1 MVPASIT
8 EMEDMIQVMVDVK
21 VRDWVTARD
30 MVMTVE
36 IDESSVRRLMLY
48 HYVGRTQVGRR
59 EMAPMIPELDSA
71 IGSGLAILLADELL
85 SQEAEV
91 DCSID
96 FVDKNRQLVERYG
109 WTDAASVYAAYS
121 EGRDYNRYAL
131 RLFLDDCSR
140 REGPDN
146 RYTRHYVEKALAR
159 DSDALDVLG
168 CIDKYDEQGEPNPF
182 YAEDCCQNQTPQFLL
197 EMLFAFQCNDE
208 PLIDNLH
215 QFFLHGVGIE
225 PDARMVSILEDCQRR
240 MAEVEEYIDCRDETG
255 LKMLLASPEDDCNH
269 FLDIVESWCGD
280 ARLDYLGVLVVS
292 RLYGCRIDNAC
303 RKRVVRFVTRYAS
316 GVGPMPWVRSP
327 VWLRTAT
334 LMRLRLRLPVYSP
347 RRHRRRPL
355 MTTARCSADIFI
367 ATTISRPVSRTARR
381 LPVWTARAKTT
392 RCLSLRKRTNSPSVT
407 TAIAV
412 TSGSAVWLAVAAG
425 WARG

>member
-8 EMEDMIQVMVDVK
+8 EMEDMIQVIVDVK

-36 IDESSVRRLMLY
+36 VDESSVRRLMLY
-48 HYVGRTQVGRR
+48 PYVGRTQVGRR

-71 IGSGLAILLADELL
+71 IGRGLAILLADELL

-159 DSDALDVLG
+159 MD
-168 CIDKYDEQGEPNPF
+168 GE
-182 YAEDCCQNQTPQFLL
+182 
-197 EMLFAFQCNDE
+197 
-208 PLIDNLH
+208 
-215 QFFLHGVGIE
+215 
-225 PDARMVSILEDCQRR
+225 S
-240 MAEVEEYIDCRDETG
+240 
-255 LKMLLASPEDDCNH
+255 EDDSMFVPKEEDEFPFRHNGY
-269 FLDIVESWCGD
+269 SGD
-280 ARLDYLGVLVVS
+280 Q
-292 RLYGCRIDNAC
+292 
-303 RKRVVRFVTRYAS
+303 
-316 GVGPMPWVRSP
+316 W
-327 VWLRTAT
+327 
-334 LMRLRLRLPVYSP
+334 
-347 RRHRRRPL
+347 
-355 MTTARCSADIFI
+355 
-367 ATTISRPVSRTARR
+367 
-381 LPVWTARAKTT
+381 
-392 RCLSLRKRTNSPSVT
+392 
-407 TAIAV
+407 
-412 TSGSAVWLAVAAG
+412 
-425 WARG
+425 

>member
-8 EMEDMIQVMVDVK
+8 EMEDMIQVIVDVK

-36 IDESSVRRLMLY
+36 VDESSVRRLMLY
-48 HYVGRTQVGRR
+48 PYVGRTQVDRR
-59 EMAPMIPELDSA
+59 EMAPMVTELDSA
-71 IGSGLAILLADELL
+71 IGRGLAILLADEPL

-109 WTDAASVYAAYS
+109 WTDAASIYAAYS

-131 RLFLDDCSR
+131 RLFLDDCSL

-303 RKRVVRFVTRYAS
+303 RKRVVRLVTRYAKR
-316 GVGPMPWVRSP
+316 G
-327 VWLRTAT
+327 
-334 LMRLRLRLPVYSP
+334 
-347 RRHRRRPL
+347 
-355 MTTARCSADIFI
+355 
-367 ATTISRPVSRTARR
+367 
-381 LPVWTARAKTT
+381 WTYALGALS
-392 RCLSLRKRTNSPSVT
+392 CLAEDCGIDEVEA
-407 TAIAV
+407 AIARIFTETPSPQAFDDYREV
-412 TSGSAVWLAVAAG
+412 LGRYFHRNDYLETCFKNSQTLARMDGESEDDSMFVPKEEDEFPFRHNGYSGDQW
-425 WARG
+425 

>member
-8 EMEDMIQVMVDVK
+8 EMEDMIQVIVDVK

-36 IDESSVRRLMLY
+36 VDESSVRRLMLY
-48 HYVGRTQVGRR
+48 PYVGRTQEDRR

-96 FVDKNRQLVERYG
+96 FVDKNRQLVERNG

-168 CIDKYDEQGEPNPF
+168 CIDKYDERGEPNPF
-182 YAEDCCQNQTPQFLL
+182 YAEDYCQNQTPQFLL

-292 RLYGCRIDNAC
+292 RLYGCRIDNVC
-303 RKRVVRFVTRYAS
+303 RKRVVRLVIRYAKR
-316 GVGPMPWVRSP
+316 G
-327 VWLRTAT
+327 
-334 LMRLRLRLPVYSP
+334 
-347 RRHRRRPL
+347 
-355 MTTARCSADIFI
+355 
-367 ATTISRPVSRTARR
+367 
-381 LPVWTARAKTT
+381 WTYALGALS
-392 RCLSLRKRTNSPSVT
+392 CLAEDCGIDEVEA
-407 TAIAV
+407 AIARIFTETPSPQAFDDYREV
-412 TSGSAVWLAVAAG
+412 LGRYFHRNDYLETCFKNSQALARMDGESEDDSMFVPKEEDEFPFRHNGNSGDQW
-425 WARG
+425 

>member
-1 MVPASIT
+1 MQTVGIVPASIT
-8 EMEDMIQVMVDVK
+8 EMEDMIQVIVEVK

-48 HYVGRTQVGRR
+48 PYVGRTQVDRR

-96 FVDKNRQLVERYG
+96 FVDKNRQLVECCG
-109 WTDAASVYAAYS
+109 QTDAASVYAAYS

-140 REGPDN
+140 LEGPDN
-146 RYTRHYVEKALAR
+146 RYMRHYVEKALAR

-168 CIDKYDEQGEPNPF
+168 CIDKYDEQGKPNPF
-182 YAEDCCQNQTPQFLL
+182 YAEDYSQNQTPQFLL

-303 RKRVVRFVTRYAS
+303 RKRVVRLVTRYAKRGWIYALGALS
-316 GVGPMPWVRSP
+316 
-327 VWLRTAT
+327 
-334 LMRLRLRLPVYSP
+334 
-347 RRHRRRPL
+347 
-355 MTTARCSADIFI
+355 
-367 ATTISRPVSRTARR
+367 
-381 LPVWTARAKTT
+381 
-392 RCLSLRKRTNSPSVT
+392 CLAEDCGIDEVEA
-407 TAIAV
+407 AIARIFTETPSPQAFDDYREV
-412 TSGSAVWLAVAAG
+412 LGRYFHRNDYLETCFKNSQTLARMDGESEDDSMFVPKEEDEFPFRHNGYSGDQW
-425 WARG
+425 

>member
-1 MVPASIT
+1 MVPASIM
-8 EMEDMIQVMVDVK
+8 EMEDMIQVIVDVK

-36 IDESSVRRLMLY
+36 VDESSVRRLMLY
-48 HYVGRTQVGRR
+48 PYVGRTQVGRR
-59 EMAPMIPELDSA
+59 EMAPMINELDSA

-121 EGRDYNRYAL
+121 EGWDYNRYAL

-168 CIDKYDEQGEPNPF
+168 CIDKYDEQGKPNPF
-182 YAEDCCQNQTPQFLL
+182 YAEDYCQNQTPQFLL

-255 LKMLLASPEDDCNH
+255 LKMLLASSEDDCNH

-303 RKRVVRFVTRYAS
+303 RKRVVRFVTRYAKR
-316 GVGPMPWVRSP
+316 G
-327 VWLRTAT
+327 
-334 LMRLRLRLPVYSP
+334 
-347 RRHRRRPL
+347 
-355 MTTARCSADIFI
+355 
-367 ATTISRPVSRTARR
+367 
-381 LPVWTARAKTT
+381 WTYALGALS
-392 RCLSLRKRTNSPSVT
+392 CLAEDCGIDEVEA
-407 TAIAV
+407 AIARIFTETPSPQAFDDYREV
-412 TSGSAVWLAVAAG
+412 LGRYFHRNDYLETCFKNSQTLARMDGESEDDSMFVSKEEDEFPFRHNGYSGDQW
-425 WARG
+425 

>member
-8 EMEDMIQVMVDVK
+8 EMEDMIQVIVDVK

-36 IDESSVRRLMLY
+36 VDESSVRRLMLY
-48 HYVGRTQVGRR
+48 PYVGRTQVDRR

-71 IGSGLAILLADELL
+71 IGSGLAILLADEPL

-91 DCSID
+91 DSSID

-168 CIDKYDEQGEPNPF
+168 CIDKYDERGEPNPF
-182 YAEDCCQNQTPQFLL
+182 YAEDYCQNQTPQFLL

-292 RLYGCRIDNAC
+292 RLYGCRIGNAC
-303 RKRVVRFVTRYAS
+303 RKRVVRLVTRYAKW
-316 GVGPMPWVRSP
+316 G
-327 VWLRTAT
+327 
-334 LMRLRLRLPVYSP
+334 
-347 RRHRRRPL
+347 
-355 MTTARCSADIFI
+355 
-367 ATTISRPVSRTARR
+367 
-381 LPVWTARAKTT
+381 WTYALGALS
-392 RCLSLRKRTNSPSVT
+392 CLAEDCGIDEVEA
-407 TAIAV
+407 AIARIFTEMPSPQAFDDYREV
-412 TSGSAVWLAVAAG
+412 LGRYFHRNDYLETCFKNSQTLARMDGESEDDSMFVPKEEDEFPFRHNGYSGDQW
-425 WARG
+425 

>member
-1 MVPASIT
+1 MG
-8 EMEDMIQVMVDVK
+8 
-21 VRDWVTARD
+21 
-30 MVMTVE
+30 
-36 IDESSVRRLMLY
+36 L
-48 HYVGRTQVGRR
+48 
-59 EMAPMIPELDSA
+59 PEFYTYL
-71 IGSGLAILLADELL
+71 
-85 SQEAEV
+85 
-91 DCSID
+91 
-96 FVDKNRQLVERYG
+96 ERYR

-182 YAEDCCQNQTPQFLL
+182 YAEDYCQNQTPQFLL

-303 RKRVVRFVTRYAS
+303 RKRVVRLVTRYAKR
-316 GVGPMPWVRSP
+316 G
-327 VWLRTAT
+327 
-334 LMRLRLRLPVYSP
+334 
-347 RRHRRRPL
+347 
-355 MTTARCSADIFI
+355 
-367 ATTISRPVSRTARR
+367 
-381 LPVWTARAKTT
+381 WTYALGALS
-392 RCLSLRKRTNSPSVT
+392 CLAEDCGIDEVEA
-407 TAIAV
+407 AIARIFTETPSPQAFDDYREV
-412 TSGSAVWLAVAAG
+412 LGRYFHRNDYLETCFKNSQTLARMDGESEDDSMFVPKEEDEFPFRHNGHSGDQW
-425 WARG
+425 

>member
-8 EMEDMIQVMVDVK
+8 EMEDMIQVIVDVK

-36 IDESSVRRLMLY
+36 VDESSVRRLMLY
-48 HYVGRTQVGRR
+48 PYVGRTQVGRR

-91 DCSID
+91 DSSID

-131 RLFLDDCSR
+131 RLFLDACSR

-168 CIDKYDEQGEPNPF
+168 CIDKYDERGEPNPF
-182 YAEDCCQNQTPQFLL
+182 YAEDYCQNQTPQFLL

-225 PDARMVSILEDCQRR
+225 PDARMVSILEECQRR

-292 RLYGCRIDNAC
+292 RLYGCRIDKAC
-303 RKRVVRFVTRYAS
+303 RKRVVRLVTRYAKW
-316 GVGPMPWVRSP
+316 G
-327 VWLRTAT
+327 
-334 LMRLRLRLPVYSP
+334 
-347 RRHRRRPL
+347 
-355 MTTARCSADIFI
+355 
-367 ATTISRPVSRTARR
+367 
-381 LPVWTARAKTT
+381 WTYALGALS
-392 RCLSLRKRTNSPSVT
+392 CLAEDCGIDEVEA
-407 TAIAV
+407 AIARIFTEMPSPQAFDDYREV
-412 TSGSAVWLAVAAG
+412 LGRYFHRNDYLETCFKNSQTLARMDGESEDDSMFVPKEEDEFPFRHNGYSGDQW
-425 WARG
+425 

>member
-8 EMEDMIQVMVDVK
+8 EMEDMIQVIVDVK

-36 IDESSVRRLMLY
+36 VDESSVRRLMLY
-48 HYVGRTQVGRR
+48 PYVGRTQVGRR

-71 IGSGLAILLADELL
+71 IGRGLAILLADELL

-168 CIDKYDEQGEPNPF
+168 CIDKYDERGEPNPF
-182 YAEDCCQNQTPQFLL
+182 YAEELVQVVYQRFVVAL
-197 EMLFAFQCNDE
+197 ECEQHLQKELRSLVLTVIF
-208 PLIDNLH
+208 
-215 QFFLHGVGIE
+215 GIE
-225 PDARMVSILEDCQRR
+225 
-240 MAEVEEYIDCRDETG
+240 
-255 LKMLLASPEDDCNH
+255 
-269 FLDIVESWCGD
+269 
-280 ARLDYLGVLVVS
+280 GV
-292 RLYGCRIDNAC
+292 
-303 RKRVVRFVTRYAS
+303 
-316 GVGPMPWVRSP
+316 
-327 VWLRTAT
+327 
-334 LMRLRLRLPVYSP
+334 
-347 RRHRRRPL
+347 
-355 MTTARCSADIFI
+355 
-367 ATTISRPVSRTARR
+367 
-381 LPVWTARAKTT
+381 
-392 RCLSLRKRTNSPSVT
+392 
-407 TAIAV
+407 
-412 TSGSAVWLAVAAG
+412 
-425 WARG
+425 

>member
-8 EMEDMIQVMVDVK
+8 EMEDMIQVIVDVK

-36 IDESSVRRLMLY
+36 VDESSVRRLMLY
-48 HYVGRTQVGRR
+48 PYVGRTQVDRR

-168 CIDKYDEQGEPNPF
+168 CIDKYDERGEPNPF
-182 YAEDCCQNQTPQFLL
+182 YAEDYCQNQTPQFLL

-225 PDARMVSILEDCQRR
+225 HDARMVSILEDCQRR

-292 RLYGCRIDNAC
+292 RLYGCRIDNVC
-303 RKRVVRFVTRYAS
+303 RKRVVRLVTRYAKRGCTYALGALS
-316 GVGPMPWVRSP
+316 CLAKDCGVDEVE
-327 VWLRTAT
+327 A
-334 LMRLRLRLPVYSP
+334 
-347 RRHRRRPL
+347 
-355 MTTARCSADIFI
+355 
-367 ATTISRPVSRTARR
+367 
-381 LPVWTARAKTT
+381 
-392 RCLSLRKRTNSPSVT
+392 
-407 TAIAV
+407 AIARIFTETPSPQAFDDYREV
-412 TSGSAVWLAVAAG
+412 LGRYFHRNDYLETCFKNSQTLARMDGESEDDSMFVPKEEDEFPFRHNGYSGDQW
-425 WARG
+425 

>member
-8 EMEDMIQVMVDVK
+8 EMEDMIQVIVDVK

-36 IDESSVRRLMLY
+36 VDESSVRRLMLY
-48 HYVGRTQVGRR
+48 PYVGRTQVDRR

-71 IGSGLAILLADELL
+71 IGRGLAILLADEPL

-91 DCSID
+91 DSSID

-168 CIDKYDEQGEPNPF
+168 CIDKYDERGEPNPF
-182 YAEDCCQNQTPQFLL
+182 YAEDYCQNQTPQFLL

-292 RLYGCRIDNAC
+292 RLYGCRIDNVC
-303 RKRVVRFVTRYAS
+303 RKRVVRLVTRYAKW
-316 GVGPMPWVRSP
+316 G
-327 VWLRTAT
+327 
-334 LMRLRLRLPVYSP
+334 
-347 RRHRRRPL
+347 
-355 MTTARCSADIFI
+355 
-367 ATTISRPVSRTARR
+367 
-381 LPVWTARAKTT
+381 WTYAWGALSCRAED
-392 RCLSLRKRTNSPSVT
+392 CGIDEVEA
-407 TAIAV
+407 AIARIFTEMPSPQAFDDYREV
-412 TSGSAVWLAVAAG
+412 LGRYFHRNDYLETCFKNSQTLARMDGESEDDSMFVPKEEDEFPFRHNGYSGDQW
-425 WARG
+425 

>member
-8 EMEDMIQVMVDVK
+8 EMEDMIQVIVDVK

-36 IDESSVRRLMLY
+36 VDESSVRRLMLY
-48 HYVGRTQVGRR
+48 PYVGRTQVDRR

-71 IGSGLAILLADELL
+71 IGRGLAILLADEPL

-91 DCSID
+91 DSSID

-131 RLFLDDCSR
+131 RLFLDDCR
-140 REGPDN
+140 RRAGPDS

-168 CIDKYDEQGEPNPF
+168 CIDKYDERGEPNPF
-182 YAEDCCQNQTPQFLL
+182 YAEDYCQNQTPQFLL

-292 RLYGCRIDNAC
+292 RLYGCRIANAC
-303 RKRVVRFVTRYAS
+303 RKRVVRLVPRYAKR
-316 GVGPMPWVRSP
+316 G
-327 VWLRTAT
+327 
-334 LMRLRLRLPVYSP
+334 
-347 RRHRRRPL
+347 
-355 MTTARCSADIFI
+355 
-367 ATTISRPVSRTARR
+367 
-381 LPVWTARAKTT
+381 WTYALGALS
-392 RCLSLRKRTNSPSVT
+392 CLAEDCGIDEVEA
-407 TAIAV
+407 AIARIFTEMPSPQAFDDYREV
-412 TSGSAVWLAVAAG
+412 LGRYFHRNDYLETCFKNSQTLARMDGESEDDSMFVPKEEDEFPFRHNGYSGDQW
-425 WARG
+425 

>member
-8 EMEDMIQVMVDVK
+8 VMEDMIQVIVDVR

-36 IDESSVRRLMLY
+36 VDESSVRRLMLY
-48 HYVGRTQVGRR
+48 PYVGRTQVGRR
-59 EMAPMIPELDSA
+59 EMAPMIPELDDA
-71 IGSGLAILLADELL
+71 IGHGLAILLADEPL

-91 DCSID
+91 DGSID

-109 WTDAASVYAAYS
+109 WADAASIYAAYS
-121 EGRDYNRYAL
+121 EGRGCNRYAL

-140 REGPDN
+140 REGSDN

-168 CIDKYDEQGEPNPF
+168 CIDKYDERGDPNPF
-182 YAEDCCQNQTPQFLL
+182 YAEDYCQNQTPQFLL

-280 ARLDYLGVLVVS
+280 TRLDYLGVLVVS

-303 RKRVVRFVTRYAS
+303 R
-316 GVGPMPWVRSP
+316 
-327 VWLRTAT
+327 
-334 LMRLRLRLPVYSP
+334 
-347 RRHRRRPL
+347 
-355 MTTARCSADIFI
+355 
-367 ATTISRPVSRTARR
+367 
-381 LPVWTARAKTT
+381 
-392 RCLSLRKRTNSPSVT
+392 
-407 TAIAV
+407 
-412 TSGSAVWLAVAAG
+412 
-425 WARG
+425 

>member
-1 MVPASIT
+1 M
-8 EMEDMIQVMVDVK
+8 
-21 VRDWVTARD
+21 
-30 MVMTVE
+30 
-36 IDESSVRRLMLY
+36 
-48 HYVGRTQVGRR
+48 
-59 EMAPMIPELDSA
+59 
-71 IGSGLAILLADELL
+71 
-85 SQEAEV
+85 
-91 DCSID
+91 
-96 FVDKNRQLVERYG
+96 DKNRQLVERYG

-168 CIDKYDEQGEPNPF
+168 CIDKYDERGEPNPF
-182 YAEDCCQNQTPQFLL
+182 YAEDYCQNQTPQFLL

-303 RKRVVRFVTRYAS
+303 RKWVVRLVTRYAKRGWIYALGALS
-316 GVGPMPWVRSP
+316 
-327 VWLRTAT
+327 
-334 LMRLRLRLPVYSP
+334 
-347 RRHRRRPL
+347 
-355 MTTARCSADIFI
+355 
-367 ATTISRPVSRTARR
+367 
-381 LPVWTARAKTT
+381 
-392 RCLSLRKRTNSPSVT
+392 CLAEDCGIEEVEA
-407 TAIAV
+407 AIARIFTETPSPQAFDDYREV
-412 TSGSAVWLAVAAG
+412 LGRYFHRNDYLETCFKNSQTLARMDGESEDDSMFAPKEEDEFPFRHNGYSGDQW
-425 WARG
+425 

>member
-1 MVPASIT
+1 MVPVSIT
-8 EMEDMIQVMVDVK
+8 EMEDMIQVIVDVK

-36 IDESSVRRLMLY
+36 VDESSVRRLMLY
-48 HYVGRTQVGRR
+48 PYVGRTQVDRR
-59 EMAPMIPELDSA
+59 EMAPMITELDSA
-71 IGSGLAILLADELL
+71 IGRGLAILLEDELL

-109 WTDAASVYAAYS
+109 WTDATSVYAAYS

-168 CIDKYDEQGEPNPF
+168 CIDKYDEQGKPNPF
-182 YAEDCCQNQTPQFLL
+182 YAEDYSQNQTPQFLL

-292 RLYGCRIDNAC
+292 RLYGCRIDNVC
-303 RKRVVRFVTRYAS
+303 RKQVVRLVTRYAKR
-316 GVGPMPWVRSP
+316 G
-327 VWLRTAT
+327 
-334 LMRLRLRLPVYSP
+334 
-347 RRHRRRPL
+347 
-355 MTTARCSADIFI
+355 
-367 ATTISRPVSRTARR
+367 
-381 LPVWTARAKTT
+381 WTYALGALS
-392 RCLSLRKRTNSPSVT
+392 CLAEDCGIDEVEA
-407 TAIAV
+407 AIARIFTETPSPQAFDDYREV
-412 TSGSAVWLAVAAG
+412 LGRYFHRNDYLETCFKNSQTLARMDGESEDDSMFVPKEEDEFPFRHNGYSGDQW
-425 WARG
+425 

>member
-1 MVPASIT
+1 MVPESIT
-8 EMEDMIQVMVDVK
+8 EMEDMIQVIVDVK

-30 MVMTVE
+30 MVMAVE
-36 IDESSVRRLMLY
+36 VDESSVRRLMLY
-48 HYVGRTQVGRR
+48 PYVGRTQVDRR

-71 IGSGLAILLADELL
+71 IGRGLAILLADEPL

-131 RLFLDDCSR
+131 RIFLDDCSR

-168 CIDKYDEQGEPNPF
+168 CIDKYDERGEPNPF
-182 YAEDCCQNQTPQFLL
+182 YTEDYCQNQTPQFLL

-240 MAEVEEYIDCRDETG
+240 MAEVEEYIDYRDETG

-292 RLYGCRIDNAC
+292 WLYGCRIDNVC
-303 RKRVVRFVTRYAS
+303 RKRVVRLVTRYARQ
-316 GVGPMPWVRSP
+316 G
-327 VWLRTAT
+327 
-334 LMRLRLRLPVYSP
+334 
-347 RRHRRRPL
+347 
-355 MTTARCSADIFI
+355 
-367 ATTISRPVSRTARR
+367 
-381 LPVWTARAKTT
+381 WTYALGALS
-392 RCLSLRKRTNSPSVT
+392 CLAEDCGIDEVEA
-407 TAIAV
+407 AIARIFTETPSPQAFDDYREV
-412 TSGSAVWLAVAAG
+412 LGRYFHRNDYLETCFKNSQALARMDGESEDDSMFVPKEEDEFPFRHNGNSGDQW
-425 WARG
+425 

>member
-1 MVPASIT
+1 MVPASIIV
-8 EMEDMIQVMVDVK
+8 MEDMIQVIVDVR

-36 IDESSVRRLMLY
+36 VDESSVRRLMLY
-48 HYVGRTQVGRR
+48 PYVGRTQVGRR
-59 EMAPMIPELDSA
+59 EMAPMIPELDGA
-71 IGSGLAILLADELL
+71 IGHGLAILLADEPL

-109 WTDAASVYAAYS
+109 WADAASIYAAYS
-121 EGRDYNRYAL
+121 EGRGCNRYAL

-168 CIDKYDEQGEPNPF
+168 CIDKYDERGEPNPF
-182 YAEDCCQNQTPQFLL
+182 YAEDYCQNQTPQFFL
-197 EMLFAFQCNDE
+197 EMLFAFQCNYE

-292 RLYGCRIDNAC
+292 RLYGCRIDNVC
-303 RKRVVRFVTRYAS
+303 RKRVVRLVTRYAKRGWAYALGALS
-316 GVGPMPWVRSP
+316 C
-327 VWLRTAT
+327 L
-334 LMRLRLRLPVYSP
+334 
-347 RRHRRRPL
+347 
-355 MTTARCSADIFI
+355 
-367 ATTISRPVSRTARR
+367 
-381 LPVWTARAKTT
+381 AKD
-392 RCLSLRKRTNSPSVT
+392 CGIDEVEA
-407 TAIAV
+407 AIARISTETPSPQAFDDYREV
-412 TSGSAVWLAVAAG
+412 LGRYFHRNDYLETCFKNSQTLARMDGESEDDSMFVPKKEDEFPFRHNGYSGDQW
-425 WARG
+425 

>member
-8 EMEDMIQVMVDVK
+8 EMEDMIQVIVDVK

-36 IDESSVRRLMLY
+36 VDESSVRRLMLY
-48 HYVGRTQVGRR
+48 PYVGRTQVGRR

-109 WTDAASVYAAYS
+109 WTDAASIYAAYS

-168 CIDKYDEQGEPNPF
+168 CIDKYDERGEPNPF
-182 YAEDCCQNQTPQFLL
+182 YAEDYCQNQTPQFLL

-292 RLYGCRIDNAC
+292 RLYGCRIDNVC
-303 RKRVVRFVTRYAS
+303 RKRVVRLVTRYAKW
-316 GVGPMPWVRSP
+316 G
-327 VWLRTAT
+327 
-334 LMRLRLRLPVYSP
+334 
-347 RRHRRRPL
+347 
-355 MTTARCSADIFI
+355 
-367 ATTISRPVSRTARR
+367 
-381 LPVWTARAKTT
+381 WTYALGALS
-392 RCLSLRKRTNSPSVT
+392 CLAEDCGIDEVEA
-407 TAIAV
+407 AIARIFTETPSPQAFDDYREV
-412 TSGSAVWLAVAAG
+412 LGRYFHRNDYLETCFKNSQTLARMDGESEDDSMFVPKEEDEFPFRHNGYSGDQW
-425 WARG
+425 

>member
-8 EMEDMIQVMVDVK
+8 EMEDMIQVIVDVK

-36 IDESSVRRLMLY
+36 VDESSVRRLMLY
-48 HYVGRTQVGRR
+48 PYVGRTQVDRR

-71 IGSGLAILLADELL
+71 IGRGLAILLADEPL

-91 DCSID
+91 DSSID

-109 WTDAASVYAAYS
+109 WTDAASIYAAYS

-131 RLFLDDCSR
+131 RLFLDACSR

-168 CIDKYDEQGEPNPF
+168 CIDKYDERGEPNPF
-182 YAEDCCQNQTPQFLL
+182 YAEDYCQNQTPQFLL

-255 LKMLLASPEDDCNH
+255 LKMLLASPEDDSNH

-292 RLYGCRIDNAC
+292 RLYGCRIDNVC
-303 RKRVVRFVTRYAS
+303 RKRVVRLVTRYAKW
-316 GVGPMPWVRSP
+316 G
-327 VWLRTAT
+327 
-334 LMRLRLRLPVYSP
+334 
-347 RRHRRRPL
+347 
-355 MTTARCSADIFI
+355 
-367 ATTISRPVSRTARR
+367 
-381 LPVWTARAKTT
+381 WTYALGALS
-392 RCLSLRKRTNSPSVT
+392 CLAENCGIDEVEA
-407 TAIAV
+407 AIARIFTEMPSPQAFDDYREV
-412 TSGSAVWLAVAAG
+412 LGRYFHRNDYLETCFKNSQTLARMDGESEDDSMFVPKEEDEFPFRHNGYSGDQW
-425 WARG
+425 

>member
-8 EMEDMIQVMVDVK
+8 EMEDMIQVIVDVK

-36 IDESSVRRLMLY
+36 VDESSVRRLMLY
-48 HYVGRTQVGRR
+48 PYVGRTQVDRR
-59 EMAPMIPELDSA
+59 EMAPMIPELDNA
-71 IGSGLAILLADELL
+71 IGRGLAILLADEPL

-91 DCSID
+91 DSSID
-96 FVDKNRQLVERYG
+96 FVDKNRQLVERYR

-168 CIDKYDEQGEPNPF
+168 CIDKYDERGEPNPF
-182 YAEDCCQNQTPQFLL
+182 YAEDYCQNQTPQFLL

-292 RLYGCRIDNAC
+292 RLYGCRIDNVC
-303 RKRVVRFVTRYAS
+303 RKRVVRLVTRYAKRGWIYALGALS
-316 GVGPMPWVRSP
+316 
-327 VWLRTAT
+327 
-334 LMRLRLRLPVYSP
+334 
-347 RRHRRRPL
+347 
-355 MTTARCSADIFI
+355 
-367 ATTISRPVSRTARR
+367 
-381 LPVWTARAKTT
+381 
-392 RCLSLRKRTNSPSVT
+392 CLAEDCGIEEVEA
-407 TAIAV
+407 AIARIFTETPSPQAFDDYREV
-412 TSGSAVWLAVAAG
+412 LGRYFHRNDYLETCFKNSQTLARMDGESEDDSMFVPKEEDEFPFRHNGYSGDQW
-425 WARG
+425 

>member
-1 MVPASIT
+1 M
-8 EMEDMIQVMVDVK
+8 
-21 VRDWVTARD
+21 
-30 MVMTVE
+30 
-36 IDESSVRRLMLY
+36 
-48 HYVGRTQVGRR
+48 
-59 EMAPMIPELDSA
+59 
-71 IGSGLAILLADELL
+71 L

-168 CIDKYDEQGEPNPF
+168 CIDKYDERGEPNPF
-182 YAEDCCQNQTPQFLL
+182 YAEDYCQNQTPQFLL

-240 MAEVEEYIDCRDETG
+240 MAEVEEYIDCKDETG

-303 RKRVVRFVTRYAS
+303 RKRVVRLVTRYAKR
-316 GVGPMPWVRSP
+316 G
-327 VWLRTAT
+327 
-334 LMRLRLRLPVYSP
+334 
-347 RRHRRRPL
+347 
-355 MTTARCSADIFI
+355 
-367 ATTISRPVSRTARR
+367 
-381 LPVWTARAKTT
+381 WTYALGALS
-392 RCLSLRKRTNSPSVT
+392 CLAEDCGIDEVEA
-407 TAIAV
+407 AIARIFAETPSPQAFDDYREV
-412 TSGSAVWLAVAAG
+412 LGRYFHRNDYLETCFKNSQTLARMDGESEDDSMFVPKEEDEFPFRHNGYSGDQW
-425 WARG
+425 

>member
-8 EMEDMIQVMVDVK
+8 EMEDMIQVIVDVK

-36 IDESSVRRLMLY
+36 VDESSVRRLMLY
-48 HYVGRTQVGRR
+48 PYVGRTQVGRR

-168 CIDKYDEQGEPNPF
+168 CIDKYDERGEPNPF
-182 YAEDCCQNQTPQFLL
+182 YAEDYCQNQTPQFLL

-292 RLYGCRIDNAC
+292 RLYGCRIDNVC
-303 RKRVVRFVTRYAS
+303 RKRVVRLVTRYAKW
-316 GVGPMPWVRSP
+316 G
-327 VWLRTAT
+327 
-334 LMRLRLRLPVYSP
+334 
-347 RRHRRRPL
+347 
-355 MTTARCSADIFI
+355 
-367 ATTISRPVSRTARR
+367 
-381 LPVWTARAKTT
+381 WTYALGALS
-392 RCLSLRKRTNSPSVT
+392 CLAEDCGIDEVEA
-407 TAIAV
+407 AIARIFTEMPSPQAFDDYREV
-412 TSGSAVWLAVAAG
+412 LGRYFHRNDYLETCFKNSQTLARMDGESEDDSMFVPKEEDEFPFRHNGYSGDQW
-425 WARG
+425 

>member
-8 EMEDMIQVMVDVK
+8 EMEDMIQVIVDVK

-36 IDESSVRRLMLY
+36 VDESSVRRLMLY
-48 HYVGRTQVGRR
+48 PYVGRTQVDRR

-71 IGSGLAILLADELL
+71 IGRGLAILLADEPL

-91 DCSID
+91 DSSID
-96 FVDKNRQLVERYG
+96 FVDKNRLLVERYG

-292 RLYGCRIDNAC
+292 RLYGCRIDNVC
-303 RKRVVRFVTRYAS
+303 RKRVVRLVTRYAKW
-316 GVGPMPWVRSP
+316 G
-327 VWLRTAT
+327 
-334 LMRLRLRLPVYSP
+334 
-347 RRHRRRPL
+347 
-355 MTTARCSADIFI
+355 
-367 ATTISRPVSRTARR
+367 
-381 LPVWTARAKTT
+381 WTYALGALS
-392 RCLSLRKRTNSPSVT
+392 CLAEDCGIDEVEA
-407 TAIAV
+407 AIARIFTEMPSPQAFDDYREV
-412 TSGSAVWLAVAAG
+412 LGRYFHRNDYLETCFKNSQTLARMDGESEDDSMFVPKEEDEFPFRHNGYSGDQW
-425 WARG
+425 